1 VKISK
6 DRQKKCSRTLSFS
19 LSVPAA
25 SGLLLG
31 TEGNAPVKNR
41 LENPVKNRLENKMDV
56 VLENKVC
63 AVAAFTKLHC
73 TGDNARL
80 ATVFLSPYSP
90 GQFEVG
96 LRKGRYGSRKT

>member
-31 TEGNAPVKNR
+31 TEGNA
-41 LENPVKNRLENKMDV
+41 PVKNRLENKMDV

-96 LRKGRYGSRKT
+96 PRKGRYGSRKT